1 MLASWLKLITH
12 VIENGYNFGGNPNQ
26 RLLISSTKKKKT
38 SAMCK
43 TITGSETLTHS
54 MLHMETINKSR
65 QSTCTILT
73 RPTTHRTEVAPVK
86 SSDTFSICTDFQ
98 LQKMH

>member
-1 MLASWLKLITH
+1 MFCN
-12 VIENGYNFGGNPNQ
+12 VQNNY
-26 RLLISSTKKKKT
+26 RLRDFDPFNAEQEKKKK
-38 SAMCK
+38 K
-43 TITGSETLTHS
+43 KKK
-54 MLHMETINKSR
+54 KSR

-73 RPTTHRTEVAPVK
+73 GPTSHRTEVAPVK